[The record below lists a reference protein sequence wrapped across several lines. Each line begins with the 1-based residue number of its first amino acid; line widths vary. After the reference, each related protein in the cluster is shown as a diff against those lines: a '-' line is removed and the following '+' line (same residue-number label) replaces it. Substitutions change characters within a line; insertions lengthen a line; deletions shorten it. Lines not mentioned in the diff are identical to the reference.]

1 MQQQKAGLPDQPMI
15 PPKHG
20 LAPAASGSIAGVLD
34 PAAVALP
41 VRSSIGHGTVP
52 RLDQRPAVCQLPIGF
67 VRLLIRLLI
76 PVGEQLD
83 STSAALRASEA
94 S

>member
-1 MQQQKAGLPDQPMI
+1 MQQQKAGLPDQLMI
-15 PPKHG
+15 TPKHG

-41 VRSSIGHGTVP
+41 VPSSIGHGTVP
-52 RLDQRPAVCQLPIGF
+52 RLVQRPAVCQLP
-67 VRLLIRLLI
+67 
-76 PVGEQLD
+76 VGLRKVVNLVVNSCWRAVD
-83 STSAALRASEA
+83 SASTALRASEA